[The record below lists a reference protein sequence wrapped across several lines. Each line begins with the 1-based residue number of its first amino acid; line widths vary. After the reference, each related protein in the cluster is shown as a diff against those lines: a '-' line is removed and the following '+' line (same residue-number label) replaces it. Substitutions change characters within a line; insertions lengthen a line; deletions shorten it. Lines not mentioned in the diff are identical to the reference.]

1 MFVVFLVKLPQ
12 ELLPRHSN
20 RQAPVKIAR
29 DPPLWFRHK
38 QASDS

>member
-1 MFVVFLVKLPQ
+1 MFAVFLVKLPQ

-29 DPPLWFRHK
+29 DQPLCFGHK
-38 QASDS
+38 RASDS